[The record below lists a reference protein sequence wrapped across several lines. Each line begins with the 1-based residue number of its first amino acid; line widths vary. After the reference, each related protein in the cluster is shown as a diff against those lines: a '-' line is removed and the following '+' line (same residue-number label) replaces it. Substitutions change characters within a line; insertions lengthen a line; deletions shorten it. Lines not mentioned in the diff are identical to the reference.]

1 MNEHEQEKYL
11 DDLVQGNV
19 IEGRKDIATTVRNYL
34 SKSYKASNVA
44 ERKFEY
50 FQQIK
55 KEQANIIKELSNT
68 NSWWFN
74 EFKNFQYLTEG
85 GEAKVYLSNLGT
97 TVLKINDAIY
107 YNTWLDFLNSIL
119 LHNYYFTN
127 THYNLLGFVETNNVL
142 YAALEQTY
150 INANKLTD
158 FEDVKIY
165 LNTNEFLHKKR
176 YDFIN
181 NKYSITLED
190 VHDENVLT
198 FNDTL
203 FFIDTFFSL

>member
-1 MNEHEQEKYL
+1 MNYHEQYKYL
-11 DDLVQGNV
+11 DDIVQGNV
-19 IEGRKDIATTVRNYL
+19 IEGRKDITTTVRNYL
-34 SKSYKASNVA
+34 SKSFKASNVA

-55 KEQANIIKELSNT
+55 KEQANIIKELSTT
-68 NSWWFN
+68 NNWWFN
-74 EFKNFQYLTEG
+74 AFENFQYLTEG

-97 TVLKINDAIY
+97 KVLKINDAIY
-107 YNTWLDFLNSIL
+107 YNTWLDFFNSIL

-127 THYNLLGFVETNNVL
+127 THYNLLGFVETNNIL
-142 YAALEQTY
+142 YAALEQAY
-150 INANKLTD
+150 VNANKLTD
-158 FEDVKIY
+158 FENVKTY

-181 NKYSITLED
+181 KKYGITLED